1 MNFEDAWTLTMSW
14 EGGSKLHTVPG
25 DPGGTTKYGISQRA
39 YPNMDMASLGPEV
52 AKDIARIDYWDRVRA
67 DELPGEL
74 RWHVFD
80 TAFNSGVGRAGRILQ
95 RAINMGIE
103 ARRVQNNNPYAMT
116 TYVDV
121 DGRIGPQTLNHL
133 SHLPGDRLVRLFK
146 AYRIEHYLMVAKRT
160 PQFIDGWLRRAEGE
174 YNG

>member
-14 EGGSKLHTVPG
+14 EGGSRLHTITG
-25 DPGGTTKYGISQRA
+25 DPGGTTRYGLSQRA
-39 YPNMDMASLGPEV
+39 YPDLDLASISR
-52 AKDIARIDYWDRVRA
+52 AQAQSYARKDYWDKVRA
-67 DELPGEL
+67 DELPSEL

-80 TAFNSGVGRAGRILQ
+80 TAFNAGPERAGRILQ
-95 RAINMGIE
+95 RAINMYWAGPASTDQPQI
-103 ARRVQNNNPYAMT
+103 M
-116 TYVDV
+116 V
-121 DGRIGPQTLNHL
+121 DGRIGPVTIATTRKV
-133 SHLPGDRLVRLFK
+133 LPRRVGKVVRLFK